1 MTWMCG
7 LLCIDGEHKTPMS
20 TLTRSQFFIAVTHE
34 FKFVIGMLEYVQ
46 ARLSAASTIDVAR
59 QSRRLHVLDGGVGC
73 FLNLHCG
80 HNSAFEKDE
89 KAQLQ
94 ELIESATAAQA
105 VGAVQQIV

>member
-1 MTWMCG
+1 M
-7 LLCIDGEHKTPMS
+7 ENKTLKS
-20 TLTRSQFFIAVTHE
+20 TLTRSQFSIAVTHE

-94 ELIESATAAQA
+94 ELIESATAAHA